1 VLAACSDD
9 KTVKL
14 FDISE
19 LPAKT
24 PKLIQTF
31 QTAHTAGI
39 LSLSFSSDNLLLAS
53 AGNDKHMIIYS
64 FSEKNEINN
73 N

>member
-1 VLAACSDD
+1 VLAACSED

-19 LPAKT
+19 LPAQT

-39 LSLSFSSDNLLLAS
+39 NSLSFSNDNLLLAS
-53 AGNDKHMIIYS
+53 AGTDKLLIVYS
-64 FSEKNEINN
+64 FSDKNEIKNN
-73 N
+73 